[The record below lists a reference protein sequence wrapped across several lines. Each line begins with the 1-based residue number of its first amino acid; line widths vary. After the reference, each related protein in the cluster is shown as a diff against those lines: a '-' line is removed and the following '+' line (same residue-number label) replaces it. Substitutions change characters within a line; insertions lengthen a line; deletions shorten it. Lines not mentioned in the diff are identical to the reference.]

1 MEARSR
7 RITGSDDI
15 DLHLLEWSSE
25 GVFLLLVHGFGND
38 AHIWDDFAPAVA
50 PYYRVLALDQRGHG
64 DSAWALHGEYEYE
77 HFVADLECV
86 CESLKIERLVLVGHS
101 LGGRVAMLYGGKHPE
116 QLAGLVIVDSAP
128 EIDARG
134 STRIQMEVGQHRD
147 PSFGSIGEYET
158 LLVHNYPAAQ
168 PEAIRRM
175 ARSNLKQRDDGR
187 WILKMDPALRGA
199 VGEMPSAEERATRE
213 EQHTAA
219 MWAALEKIPCP
230 TLVVRGAASDIIS
243 PETADQMADDAL
255 PNGQLA
261 LVGRA
266 GHSVMTDN
274 PDGFRDAV
282 VRFIV
287 GED

>member
-1 MEARSR
+1 MTPRSR
-7 RITGSDDI
+7 RISGSDGL
-15 DLHLLEWSSE
+15 DLHLLEWSTE
-25 GVFLLLVHGFGND
+25 GVALLLVHGFGND
-38 AHIWDDFAPAVA
+38 AHIWDDFSPTVA

-86 CESLKIERLVLVGHS
+86 CESLAIDRFVLVGHS
-101 LGGRVAMLYGGKHPE
+101 LGGRVAMLYGGEHPE
-116 QLAGLVIVDSAP
+116 KLAGLVIVDSAP

-147 PSFGSIGEYET
+147 PSFENVAEYEG
-158 LLVHNYPAAQ
+158 LLLHNYPAAQ

-175 ARSNLKQRDDGR
+175 ARSNLKQRSDGR

-199 VGEMPSAEERATRE
+199 VGGMPSAEERANRE
-213 EQHTAA
+213 EQNTAA
-219 MWAALEKIPCP
+219 MWKALEKIPCP

-243 PETADQMADDAL
+243 PEIADRMADEVL
-255 PNGQLA
+255 PKGQLA
-261 LVGRA
+261 VVGRA

-282 VRFIV
+282 LQFVV
-287 GED
+287 GEE

>member
-1 MEARSR
+1 MTPRSR
-7 RITGSDDI
+7 RISGSDGL
-15 DLHLLEWSSE
+15 DLHLLEWSTE
-25 GVFLLLVHGFGND
+25 GVPLLLVHGFGND

-86 CESLKIERLVLVGHS
+86 CESLAIDRFVLVGHS
-101 LGGRVAMLYGGKHPE
+101 LGGRVAMLYGGEHPE
-116 QLAGLVIVDSAP
+116 KLAGLVIVDSAP

-147 PSFGSIGEYET
+147 PSFENVAEYEG
-158 LLVHNYPAAQ
+158 LLLHNYPAAQ

-175 ARSNLKQRDDGR
+175 ARSNLKQRSDGR

-199 VGEMPSAEERATRE
+199 VGGMPSAEERATRE
-213 EQHTAA
+213 EQNTAA
-219 MWAALEKIPCP
+219 MWEALEKIPCP
-230 TLVVRGAASDIIS
+230 TLVIRGAASDIIS
-243 PETADQMADDAL
+243 PETADRMADEVL
-255 PNGQLA
+255 PKGQLA
-261 LVGRA
+261 VVGRA

-274 PDGFRDAV
+274 PAGFRDAV
-282 VRFIV
+282 LQFVV
-287 GED
+287 GEE

>member
-1 MEARSR
+1 MTPRSR
-7 RITGSDDI
+7 RISGSDGL
-15 DLHLLEWSSE
+15 DLHPLEWSTE
-25 GVFLLLVHGFGND
+25 GVALVLVHGFGND
-38 AHIWDDFAPAVA
+38 ARIWDDFAPTVA

-86 CESLKIERLVLVGHS
+86 CESLAIDRFVLVGHS
-101 LGGRVAMLYGGKHPE
+101 LGGRVAMLYGGEHPE
-116 QLAGLVIVDSAP
+116 KLAGLVIVDSAP

-147 PSFGSIGEYET
+147 PSFENVAEYEG
-158 LLVHNYPAAQ
+158 LLLHNYPAAQ

-175 ARSNLKQRDDGR
+175 ARSNLKQRSDGR
-187 WILKMDPALRGA
+187 WVLKMDPALRGA
-199 VGEMPSAEERATRE
+199 VGGMPSAEERATRE
-213 EQHTAA
+213 EQNTAA
-219 MWAALEKIPCP
+219 MWKALEKIPCP

-243 PETADQMADDAL
+243 PETADRMADEVL
-255 PNGQLA
+255 PKGQLA
-261 LVGRA
+261 VVGRA

-282 VRFIV
+282 LQFVV
-287 GED
+287 GDE

>member
-1 MEARSR
+1 MTPRSR
-7 RITGSDDI
+7 RISGSDGL
-15 DLHLLEWSSE
+15 DLHLLEWSTE
-25 GVFLLLVHGFGND
+25 GVALLLVHGFGND

-77 HFVADLECV
+77 HLVADLECV
-86 CESLKIERLVLVGHS
+86 CESLAIDRFVLVGHS
-101 LGGRVAMLYGGKHPE
+101 LGGRVAMLYGGEHPDK
-116 QLAGLVIVDSAP
+116 LAGLVIVDSAP

-147 PSFGSIGEYET
+147 PSFENVAEYET

-175 ARSNLKQRDDGR
+175 AKSNLKQRSDGR

-199 VGEMPSAEERATRE
+199 VGGTPSGEQRAARE
-213 EQHTAA
+213 EQNTAA
-219 MWAALEKIPCP
+219 MWEALGKIPCP
-230 TLVVRGAASDIIS
+230 TLVIRGAASDIIS
-243 PETADQMADDAL
+243 PETADRMADEVL
-255 PNGQLA
+255 PRGQLA
-261 LVGRA
+261 VVGQA

-282 VRFIV
+282 VQFVV
-287 GED
+287 GDG